1 MAKDPLWGNRPVKEV
16 KRALHKAIIVLPPS
30 LSSSSTDREDSS
42 GTGSSERKF
51 DANEPLLRER
61 EREREKEMKDL
72 GKSPPDILEYEEEE
86 DSGTTGSRKY

>member
-1 MAKDPLWGNRPVKEV
+1 M

-30 LSSSSTDREDSS
+30 LSSQSTDREDSL
-42 GTGSSERKF
+42 GSSERKF

-61 EREREKEMKDL
+61 EREREKEIKDL

>member
-1 MAKDPLWGNRPVKEV
+1 M

-30 LSSSSTDREDSS
+30 LSSQSTDREDSS

-51 DANEPLLRER
+51 DANEPLLRERER